1 MYMIREHN
9 IIKWNI
15 KHIHNNINN
24 IQMYIVENQSI
35 SPKIIGICLKT
46 PKFKEYGKD
55 LTIN

>member
-1 MYMIREHN
+1 MIREHN